1 VHSAAALRLGYVRAV
16 GPVDLRRRAPG
27 AKAPVLILGFNAGL
41 EDLLHPR
48 RQRQGQRQRQRLALR
63 AFVVPTL
70 RQAQGRL
77 LRKRREGWGTRF
89 VSCGGEVKVPVPRLF
104 KERRDKDGPP
114 GIDPPFAKLIRGGWF
129 AKVFFMSDR
138 VMSESAMSEST
149 EQIRELLDSVYRV
162 DSGRILA
169 TLIRLL
175 GDFDLAEE
183 AMHEAFAAAL
193 SLWPKSGVPGNPRP
207 WLISTARFKAIDTL
221 RRRAR
226 FDASQDEF
234 VRYFEAQSISAERSN
249 KNEEHGLEDD
259 YLEDDRLRLIFTC
272 CHPSLAPD
280 ARVALT
286 LREVCGLTTE
296 EIAKAFLITPRTL
309 AQRVVRAKAKIRETP
324 IRYEV
329 PTPGE
334 LPERLGAVLQVI
346 YLVFNEGY
354 SAAAGAEVTRAEL
367 TGEAI
372 RLGRLL
378 VELHLTE
385 LGPEPEV
392 IGLLSLMLLQESRRA
407 ARNSPTGE
415 LILLENQ
422 DRALWNREQIAE
434 GVALLEKA
442 LQYRQKSRRFGSYT
456 LQAAIAA
463 VHAEAESVARTD
475 WRQIVALYDRLLQVQ
490 PSPVVQLNRA
500 VAIAMRDG
508 PEAGLTNI
516 DAVLEHGELAN
527 YYLAHSARADMCRR
541 LGRTAEARAS
551 YEKALALTQQE
562 PERQFLQERIRQLK

>member
-1 VHSAAALRLGYVRAV
+1 
-16 GPVDLRRRAPG
+16 
-27 AKAPVLILGFNAGL
+27 
-41 EDLLHPR
+41 
-48 RQRQGQRQRQRLALR
+48 
-63 AFVVPTL
+63 
-70 RQAQGRL
+70 
-77 LRKRREGWGTRF
+77 
-89 VSCGGEVKVPVPRLF
+89 
-104 KERRDKDGPP
+104 
-114 GIDPPFAKLIRGGWF
+114 
-129 AKVFFMSDR
+129 
-138 VMSESAMSEST
+138 MSERST
-149 EQIRELLDSVYRV
+149 EQIRELLDSLYRV

-183 AMHEAFAAAL
+183 AMHEAFATAL
-193 SLWPKSGVPGNPRP
+193 SLWPRSGIPGNPRP

-226 FDASQDEF
+226 FDASQDEL
-234 VRYFEAQSISAERSN
+234 VRYLEAQLSSAE
-249 KNEEHGLEDD
+249 KFNEEHSLEDG
-259 YLEDDRLRLIFTC
+259 LEDDRLRLIFTC
-272 CHPSLAPD
+272 CHPSLAPE
-280 ARVALT
+280 ARIALT

-309 AQRVVRAKAKIRETP
+309 AQRIVRAKAKIRETP
-324 IRYEV
+324 IPYEV
-329 PTPGE
+329 PTPQE

-354 SAAAGAEVTRAEL
+354 SAAAGAEVTRADL

-378 VELHLTE
+378 TE
-385 LGPEPEV
+385 LQPDPEV
-392 IGLLSLMLLQESRRA
+392 IGLLSLMLLQESRHT
-407 ARNSPTGE
+407 ARNSPTGK

-422 DRALWNREQIAE
+422 DRSLWNREQIAE
-434 GVALLEKA
+434 GVALVEKA
-442 LQYRQKSRRFGSYT
+442 LKSHRFGSYT

-463 VHAEAESVARTD
+463 VHAEAESTAATD
-475 WRQIVALYDRLLQVQ
+475 WRQIVALYDRLLRIH

-508 PEAGLTNI
+508 PEAGLTLI

-527 YYLAHSARADMCRR
+527 YYLAHSARADMYRR
-541 LGRTAEARAS
+541 LGRTGEARSS

-562 PERQFLQERIRQLK
+562 PERQFLQERIRQIELVEIKNFS

>member
-1 VHSAAALRLGYVRAV
+1 VLRRSIEITALTGKVKFCCPDFRATTWALRVA
-16 GPVDLRRRAPG
+16 
-27 AKAPVLILGFNAGL
+27 
-41 EDLLHPR
+41 
-48 RQRQGQRQRQRLALR
+48 
-63 AFVVPTL
+63 
-70 RQAQGRL
+70 
-77 LRKRREGWGTRF
+77 
-89 VSCGGEVKVPVPRLF
+89 
-104 KERRDKDGPP
+104 
-114 GIDPPFAKLIRGGWF
+114 PPFAKLIRDSWF
-129 AKVFFMSDR
+129 AKVV
-138 VMSESAMSEST
+138 VMSESST
-149 EQIRELLDSVYRV
+149 EQVREALDSLYRV
-162 DSGRILA
+162 DSRRILA

-193 SLWPKSGVPGNPRP
+193 SVWPRDGVPGNPRP

-226 FDASQDEF
+226 FDASQDEL
-234 VRYFEAQSISAERSN
+234 VRYLEAQSSSADRSN
-249 KNEEHGLEDD
+249 EEDS
-259 YLEDDRLRLIFTC
+259 LEDDRLRLIFTC
-272 CHPSLAPD
+272 CHPSLAPETH
-280 ARVALT
+280 VALT

-296 EIAKAFLITPRTL
+296 EIAKAFLTTPRTL
-309 AQRVVRAKAKIRETP
+309 AQRIVRAKAKIRDTP

-329 PTPGE
+329 PTPQE
-334 LPERLGAVLQVI
+334 LPERLGAVLQVV

-378 VELHLTE
+378 AELQ
-385 LGPEPEV
+385 PEPEV
-392 IGLLSLMLLQESRRA
+392 IGLLALMLLHESRHA

-422 DRALWNREQIAE
+422 DRSLWNRGQIAE
-434 GVALLEKA
+434 GVTLLEKA
-442 LQYRQKSRRFGSYT
+442 LKSRRFGSYT
-456 LQAAIAA
+456 LQAGIAA
-463 VHAEAESVARTD
+463 VHAQAESVAVTD
-475 WRQIVALYDRLLQVQ
+475 WRQIVALYDQLARIQ

-508 PEAGLTNI
+508 PESGLAHI
-516 DAVLEHGELAN
+516 DAVMEDGELAD
-527 YYLAHSARADMCRR
+527 YYLAHSARADMYRR
-541 LGRTAEARAS
+541 LGRTAEARSA